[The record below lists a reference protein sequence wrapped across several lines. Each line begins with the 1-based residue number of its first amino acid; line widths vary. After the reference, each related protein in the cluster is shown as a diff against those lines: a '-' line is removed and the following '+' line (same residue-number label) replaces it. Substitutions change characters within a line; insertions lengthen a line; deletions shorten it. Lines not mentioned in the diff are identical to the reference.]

1 MQIRTKLTL
10 QFALLVSA
18 IMLVAFVTV
27 YLLRLNYVE
36 QEFYKRLRHK
46 AITTC
51 ELLVKVEGVDSKL
64 LRKIDKTNYDV
75 LYNENLTIYDHAN
88 NELYTSNESL
98 YYHITPEI
106 LDEIRLEKEVQFS
119 EDNAKIIGI
128 LYTDRF
134 NRVVCVAGAE
144 DKSGQEELKSLF
156 RILTGMYFGLIGLV
170 VMAGWY
176 FAGQAMKPISNA
188 IGQVNQIYPKLIDQR
203 LSVQNPKDEIGQLT
217 STFNTLLDRIG
228 EVFRLQNLF
237 ISNVSHELKN
247 PLMRMGAQLDVALLK
262 DRSEAEYQQTL
273 LSVREDIR
281 DLGQLSETLLE
292 LAKVNDQNRTL
303 IYTDV
308 RIDEIVWEARELLL
322 KAESSYQVQVQFL
335 STIEDDNQ
343 LIVKANHHLMK
354 TAIVN
359 LMENGCKFS
368 PNHQVVVD
376 VFPKENLIEVRFTNT
391 GIVISPKD
399 LPYIFQPFYRS
410 DNTATIKGYGVGLS
424 LVERIAKLHGS
435 SIQATSE
442 DASQTTFFS
451 LLIPYHFSEHLS

>member
-18 IMLVAFVTV
+18 IMLMAFVTI
-27 YLLRLNYVE
+27 YFIRMTYVE

-64 LRKIDKTNYDV
+64 LRQIDKTNYDV
-75 LYNENLTIYDHAN
+75 LHNENLTIYDHTN
-88 NELYTSNESL
+88 EELYTSNEEV
-98 YYHITPEI
+98 YYTISNEI
-106 LDEIRLEKEVQFS
+106 LDQIRLEKEVQFS
-119 EDNAKIIGI
+119 EGKAKIIGI

-134 NRVVCVAGAE
+134 NRVVCIAGAE
-144 DKSGQEELKSLF
+144 DKYGDEELRSLL

-170 VMAGWY
+170 IITGWY
-176 FAGQAMKPISNA
+176 FAGQAMKPVSHA
-188 IGQVNQIYPKLIDQR
+188 IEQVNQIYPKLMEQR
-203 LSVQNPKDEIGQLT
+203 LTVQNPRDEVGQLT
-217 STFNTLLDRIG
+217 GTFNKLLDRIG

-247 PLMRMGAQLDVALLK
+247 PLMRVGAQLDVALLK
-262 DRSEAEYQQTL
+262 ERTEAEYRQTL

-292 LAKVNDQNRTL
+292 LAKVNDQTRSL
-303 IYTDV
+303 IYNDV

-322 KAESSYQVQVQFL
+322 KAEPSYQVHVQFL

-343 LIVKANHHLMK
+343 LIVKANPHLMK

-368 PNHQVVVD
+368 PNRQVVVD
-376 VFPKENLIEVRFTNT
+376 VFPMKNVVEIRFTNT
-391 GIVISPKD
+391 GIVIAPKD
-399 LPYIFQPFYRS
+399 IPYIFQPFFRS
-410 DNTATIKGYGVGLS
+410 DNTANIKGYGVGLS
-424 LVERIAKLHGS
+424 LVERIAKLHDGN
-435 SIQATSE
+435 IKVTSTS
-442 DASQTTFFS
+442 DTQTTFFS
-451 LLIPYHFSEHLS
+451 LMIPYRH